1 MKHPAD
7 PHIEYFAFRAP
18 DGICIVA
25 MLRGVWVEVL
35 DALQPQHLT
44 CPRILR
50 VCAALRG
57 EVRRHVERAN
67 RLTTPA
73 SAQPLASPA
82 N

>member
-7 PHIEYFAFRAP
+7 PHFAFRAP

-57 EVRRHVERAN
+57 EVRRHVDRSHQRIEA
-67 RLTTPA
+67 
-73 SAQPLASPA
+73 
-82 N
+82 